1 MTIPAKIDIL
11 EVPKVTNIRFNTKI
25 KEKRYKNMIYGYCRI
40 SRKTMNIERQA
51 RNILEAY
58 PNAYIVK
65 EAFTGTKM
73 EGRKELDKLLK
84 IVKANDTIVFDSASR
99 MSRNAE
105 EAITLYEELFN
116 NDINL
121 IFLKEPHINTDTYK
135 KALEKQI
142 QININTGDKATDSFI
157 NAIIEAL
164 NKYTIELAKQ
174 QIKLVFEQAEKEVK
188 DLQQRTVEGIV
199 TAKLSGKQIGQLKG
213 AKLTTKKS
221 IEAKEIIKKHS
232 KDFGGSLT
240 DIEVQKLANISRNTF
255 YKYKKELKDNA
266 QLDRLTAYT
275 RLIGN
280 K

>member
-1 MTIPAKIDIL
+1 
-11 EVPKVTNIRFNTKI
+11 
-25 KEKRYKNMIYGYCRI
+25 MIYGYCRI